1 MKDKDKYQEQR
12 DYTHGW
18 NLDALPIERH
28 MYVPKHLKQGLLTYL
43 TLQYSQTL

>member
-18 NLDALPIERH
+18 DVDALRIERH
-28 MYVPKHLKQGLLTYL
+28 TLVSIKHCVKV
-43 TLQYSQTL
+43 